1 MPKSTLLNSKDA
13 KCSTPSYFIRIELI
27 KPSSKTE
34 EVTVTGSETPTW
46 RIEFTKEMTQDSI
59 KVDY

>member
-1 MPKSTLLNSKDA
+1 MLNVVPLL
-13 KCSTPSYFIRIELI
+13 YFIRIELI

-46 RIEFTKEMTQDSI
+46 RTEFTKRDDPRFN
-59 KVDY
+59 KKADY

>member
-1 MPKSTLLNSKDA
+1 MLNVVPFLFYS
-13 KCSTPSYFIRIELI
+13 IELI

-46 RIEFTKEMTQDSI
+46 RTDSQKEMTQDSI
-59 KVDY
+59 KKRLLK